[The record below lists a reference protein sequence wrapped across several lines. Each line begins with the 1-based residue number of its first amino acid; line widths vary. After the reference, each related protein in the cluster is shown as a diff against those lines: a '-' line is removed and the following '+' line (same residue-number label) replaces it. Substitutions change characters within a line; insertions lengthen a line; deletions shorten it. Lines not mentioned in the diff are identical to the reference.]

1 MNDNPIIDARDY
13 GCPLPVT
20 MAKAAL
26 SKVKSGVVEVLV
38 GGKDALDN
46 LRRFAQGNSMGFE
59 EEQIEDYWKV
69 KITKGASVIEPVP
82 ARQAAALPEAKIF
95 LVISTD
101 VLGKEDELGR
111 ILIRAFFEAM
121 RATGDYPHTI
131 FFLNAGV
138 RLTTLDE
145 NVFPILQELKE
156 NGVEIF
162 SCGTCL
168 KFYGLESQLKVGDVG
183 SILQTVEALKKFK
196 VVWA

>member
-26 SKVKSGVVEVLV
+26 SKVKSGEVEVLV
-38 GGKDALDN
+38 AGQDALEN
-46 LRRFAQGNSMGFE
+46 LKRFAEGNSMGFE
-59 EEQIEDYWKV
+59 EEKIQDYWKI
-69 KITKGASVIEPVP
+69 KITKGKAIESAITQTTASLAED
-82 ARQAAALPEAKIF
+82 KIF
-95 LVISTD
+95 LVVSTD
-101 VLGKEDELGR
+101 VLGKEDELGK
-111 ILIRAFFEAM
+111 ILIKAFFETM
-121 RATGDYPHTI
+121 RSTGDYPHTI

-138 RLTTLDE
+138 RLTTLNE
-145 NVFPILQELKE
+145 SVIPILKELKE

-168 KFYGLESQLKVGDVG
+168 KFYGLESQLKVGTVG
-183 SILQTVEALKKFK
+183 SILQTVEAMKKYK